1 MKTSLKF
8 TSLLFAL
15 FLALSFISCTKDPV
29 DKMLDSYE
37 NLLSNW
43 ESKTTGKGLQMSQM
57 MELQQD
63 IMKMNLDPNAL
74 RSMMTMD
81 QSKISEN
88 QKKRA
93 MELGQR
99 FQKLIMP

>member
-15 FLALSFISCTKDPV
+15 FLAMSFISCTKDPV

-43 ESKTTGKGLQMSQM
+43 ESKTSGIGLHMGQM

-81 QSKISEN
+81 QSNISEK
-88 QKKRA
+88 QKERA
-93 MELGQR
+93 MELGKR

>member
-1 MKTSLKF
+1 MKTNLKIK
-8 TSLLFAL
+8 TLCLAL
-15 FLALSFISCTKDPV
+15 VLALSFVSCTKDPM

-37 NLLSNW
+37 NLLCNW
-43 ESKTTGKGLQMSQM
+43 ESKTFGKGLQMSQM

-81 QSKISEN
+81 QTKISEN

-93 MELGQR
+93 MELGLR

>member
-1 MKTSLKF
+1 MKTNLKF
-8 TSLLFAL
+8 KSLLFAL
-15 FLALSFISCTKDPV
+15 FLALSFVSCTKDPI

-43 ESKTTGKGLQMSQM
+43 ESKTSGMGLQMGQM

-81 QSKISEN
+81 QSNISEK
-88 QKKRA
+88 QKERA
-93 MELGQR
+93 MELEKR